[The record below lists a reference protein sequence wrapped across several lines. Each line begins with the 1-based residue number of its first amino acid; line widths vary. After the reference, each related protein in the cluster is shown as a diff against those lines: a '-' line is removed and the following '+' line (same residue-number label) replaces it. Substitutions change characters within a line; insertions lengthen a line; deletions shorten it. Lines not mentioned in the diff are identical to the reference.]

1 MHLWTQMRIHTY
13 GAEEQ
18 KRLLSGPITHLSP
31 AEYYADRITRGIDK
45 ILEGT

>member
-1 MHLWTQMRIHTY
+1 MHLWMQMRAITY

-18 KRLLSGPITHLSP
+18 KRLLSGPVTHLSP
-31 AEYYADRITRGIDK
+31 EEYSADRITRGIDK